1 MSRAVAFPLRPRRIK
16 QNRYHNSVSTPETWK
31 AMGVYQD
38 RISLQTKGN
47 SQMLDITAEAERI
60 VNDSGLRTGIC
71 NVFCA
76 GSTGSIITI
85 EFEGGLI
92 KDFPA
97 AMERLAPE
105 GAVYEHELRWHD
117 GNGHSHVRA
126 SIIGPGLTVPFADGK
141 LTLGT
146 WQQIA
151 FVDFDN
157 KPRSRNLE
165 VTVLGE

>member
-1 MSRAVAFPLRPRRIK
+1 MS
-16 QNRYHNSVSTPETWK
+16 
-31 AMGVYQD
+31 VYQD

-47 SQMLDITAEAERI
+47 SHMLDITNQTERI
-60 VNDSGLRTGIC
+60 VSESGLRSGIC
-71 NVFCA
+71 TVFCV

-92 KDFPA
+92 KDFPE
-97 AMERLAPE
+97 AMERIAPE
-105 GAVYEHELRWHD
+105 GASYEHELRWHD
-117 GNGHSHVRA
+117 GNGHSHVKA
-126 SIIGPGLTVPFADGK
+126 SIIGPSLTVPFTDGK

-151 FVDFDN
+151 FVDFDS